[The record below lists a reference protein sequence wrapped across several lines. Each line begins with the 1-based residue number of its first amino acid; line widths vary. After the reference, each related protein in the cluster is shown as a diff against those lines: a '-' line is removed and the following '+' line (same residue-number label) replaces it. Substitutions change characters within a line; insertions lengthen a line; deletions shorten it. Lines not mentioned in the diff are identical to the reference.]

1 MSGSGWGE
9 SSTQGDKRSCAH
21 RKRLHVSYFCNAK
34 LFKWLSLVSVSGW
47 TERCSSRSLTSLS
60 ITTVDVF
67 WTGIPEEKHK
77 ERQWTDFQNA
87 GDNANSHVYDGES
100 GWTGKATHWIISL
113 CICHLWSTNQPNP
126 VQLTEIVFIASYARH
141 YELWQKC
148 KIDKN
153 DKSTK
158 YSTGKYHNYYICFI
172 LYRSFSHLDMRDNM
186 HLFKRALEHMDKR
199 RLFIN
204 SLA

>member
-1 MSGSGWGE
+1 MK
-9 SSTQGDKRSCAH
+9 STHFMCKLVLAFIFIICNECFRWFTIPLSQLQVIQVKCNVWLRMRWKRDKCSCAH
-21 RKRLHVSYFCNAK
+21 RKRLHASYFCNTK
-34 LFKWLSLVSVSGW
+34 LFKWLSRVSVSAW

-67 WTGIPEEKHK
+67 WTGLPEEKHK

-113 CICHLWSTNQPNP
+113 CICRQSSTNQPNP
-126 VQLTEIVFIASYARH
+126 VQLTEILFIVSYARH

-148 KIDKN
+148 
-153 DKSTK
+153 
-158 YSTGKYHNYYICFI
+158 
-172 LYRSFSHLDMRDNM
+172 
-186 HLFKRALEHMDKR
+186 
-199 RLFIN
+199 
-204 SLA
+204 